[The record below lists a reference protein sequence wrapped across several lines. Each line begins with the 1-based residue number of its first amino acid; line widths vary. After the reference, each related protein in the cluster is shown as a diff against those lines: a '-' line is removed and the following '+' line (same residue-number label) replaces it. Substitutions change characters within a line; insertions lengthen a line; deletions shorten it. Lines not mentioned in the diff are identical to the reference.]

1 MFLETII
8 VYFFI
13 FCESNNSSLD
23 ILYGFFANWL
33 PSSERFS
40 FFYLKNQLDVFPTK
54 EKLVKKGS
62 SETFRDPETYISSMI
77 KYFPHLLSILNRFTK
92 SPCKFSSCGQ

>member
-13 FCESNNSSLD
+13 FFESNNSSFD

-33 PSSERFS
+33 PSSETFS
-40 FFYLKNQLDVFPTK
+40 NFYLKNQLDVFPTK
-54 EKLVKKGS
+54 KKLEKMDRPKHLEFPKL
-62 SETFRDPETYISSMI
+62 IS
-77 KYFPHLLSILNRFTK
+77 LA
-92 SPCKFSSCGQ
+92 